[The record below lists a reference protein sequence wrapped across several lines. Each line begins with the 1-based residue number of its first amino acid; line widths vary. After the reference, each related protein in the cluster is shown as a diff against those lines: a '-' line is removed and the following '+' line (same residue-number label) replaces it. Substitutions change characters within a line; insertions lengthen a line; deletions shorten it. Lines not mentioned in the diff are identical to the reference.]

1 MKIKLTG
8 VVGQHRS
15 DTFEQNP
22 RKRREREW
30 SRKRIYR
37 NNCQTFPKL
46 DERYKFT
53 DSRRLARAPL
63 VAVKTLLANAR
74 DTSSISDL
82 GGSHT
87 LWSN

>member
-8 VVGQHRS
+8 AVEQHRS

-46 DERYKFT
+46 DERYKYT
-53 DSRRLARAPL
+53 EVSEENKESLK
-63 VAVKTLLANAR
+63 KTK
-74 DTSSISDL
+74 S
-82 GGSHT
+82 
-87 LWSN
+87 